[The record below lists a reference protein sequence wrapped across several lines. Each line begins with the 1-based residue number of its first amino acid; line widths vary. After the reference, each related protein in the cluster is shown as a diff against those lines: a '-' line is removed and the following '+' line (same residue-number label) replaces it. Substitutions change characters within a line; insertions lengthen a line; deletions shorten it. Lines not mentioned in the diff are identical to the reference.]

1 MQNHLLKVLSILLL
15 FPYIAFGAEAI
26 SNQSIKLL
34 SNEEIRSL
42 LDQKFIQRIEDKK
55 GFKEISNNFSFNY
68 SRNYSKMP
76 GVAGAR
82 SAMLEQQGALNSF
95 KSFNQ
100 GPSFK
105 SEDFYGF
112 SMKFKLDNK

>member
-1 MQNHLLKVLSILLL
+1 MQNLLLKILSILLL
-15 FPYIAFGAEAI
+15 LPCIAFGEEP
-26 SNQSIKLL
+26 STDQSIKLL

-42 LDQKFIQRIEDKK
+42 LDQKFIQRIENKK
-55 GFKEISNNFSFNY
+55 GFKGVSNNFSFNY
-68 SRNYSKMP
+68 SRNYSRMH
-76 GVAGAR
+76 GVIGVGN
-82 SAMLEQQGALNSF
+82 AMLEQQGALNSF

-112 SMKFKLDNK
+112 SMKFKLDNE